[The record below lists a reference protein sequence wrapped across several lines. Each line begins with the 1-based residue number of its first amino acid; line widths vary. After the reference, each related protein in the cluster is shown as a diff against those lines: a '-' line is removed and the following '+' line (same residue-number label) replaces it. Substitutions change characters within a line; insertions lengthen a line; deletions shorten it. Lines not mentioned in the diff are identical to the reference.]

1 MAIGS
6 NKDALAIHAT
16 QSADAWQ
23 PEKVTPFLRDRPER
37 VPALKRAPVAAEAE
51 QAAALPV
58 LASAGDVREV
68 VRLLKKRAAGITVIE
83 GMDASRRIFDARK
96 IAAYEYWGLVQRT
109 GDRLSLSALGWEFA
123 GKLELEA
130 RLYRALLDRTL
141 AYRSALAWVFGQN
154 LEIVTD
160 TDIAAYWLEHPAEV
174 FLTGN
179 QKTIE
184 ASVTCFFHLCQEAE
198 LGMATV
204 GKRGQPTR
212 LRLDREELAAY
223 VNNTHLT
230 PHDTPAPHDAPDEN
244 AKSAQPPP
252 KISELPPRPQAARDG
267 GKPRVM
273 VSRRRDAEWAKRIE
287 TILEVAGIESEQS
300 LRAAAGA
307 SELVPDE
314 LFRALRRCGAAI
326 IIVTGADCRED
337 AAGEIVPEESVLM
350 EIAAA
355 LVHYDRRVV
364 LLWDESVPVPSRL
377 GQLSRCSFAGAQLT
391 WDDGL
396 ELLKALRNLQS

>member
-6 NKDALAIHAT
+6 NKDALVIHAT
-16 QSADAWQ
+16 QSANAWQ
-23 PEKVTPFLRDRPER
+23 PEKVTPFLRDRAER
-37 VPALKRAPVAAEAE
+37 LPALKRAHVAAEAAE
-51 QAAALPV
+51 AVALPV
-58 LASAGDVREV
+58 LASAADVREV
-68 VRLLKKRAAGITVIE
+68 VRLLRKRAAGLTIIE

-96 IAAYEYWGLVQRT
+96 IAAYEYWGLVRRT

-123 GKLELEA
+123 GKLESEA

-141 AYRSALAWVFGQN
+141 AYRSALNWVFGQN

-160 TDIAAYWLEHPAEV
+160 TDVAAYWLEHPAEV

-212 LRLDREELAAY
+212 LRVDREELAAY
-223 VNNTHLT
+223 VNNVHRTL
-230 PHDTPAPHDAPDEN
+230 PDNPSSLGAPDEQ
-244 AKSAQPPP
+244 AGAAQPAST
-252 KISELPPRPQAARDG
+252 ISELPPRPQAAQAAA
-267 GKPRVM
+267 KPRVM
-273 VSRRRDAEWAKRIE
+273 VSRRKSAEWANQIE

-300 LRAAAGA
+300 LRAEGCA

-314 LFRALRRCGAAI
+314 LFQALRRCAAAI
-326 IIVTGADCRED
+326 IIVTAADCHEN
-337 AAGEIVPEESVLM
+337 APGEIVTEESVLM

-355 LVHYDRRVV
+355 LVHYDRRVI

-377 GQLSRCSFAGAQLT
+377 GQLCRCSFAGDQLT
-391 WDDGL
+391 WDNGL
-396 ELLKALRNLQS
+396 QLLKALRNFQS